1 MLNLKLPKFLIPKKK
16 TNLKRFGSFYDG
28 GYVLNEIDI
37 IKSDIL
43 ISLGIHENWDFEE
56 EIYKNYNLKKIICFD
71 PETSNS
77 LIFLYLV
84 KSFLKFDRYK
94 IATYLKKF
102 KKFKELK
109 SYSTFYKTKFSKD
122 FVLKELKEKNII
134 LKVDIENDEY
144 ECLDLF
150 LEIQEN
156 LNSLIIEFHDV
167 NKNLAI
173 IKKFISLFKLH
184 LIHTHVNTYS
194 KIENI
199 VLELTFSKNSVFSD
213 TKWNQN
219 DLLNI
224 DNPNYIKHK
233 NIKITYEK

>member
-1 MLNLKLPKFLIPKKK
+1 M
-16 TNLKRFGSFYDG
+16 
-28 GYVLNEIDI
+28 
-37 IKSDIL
+37 
-43 ISLGIHENWDFEE
+43 
-56 EIYKNYNLKKIICFD
+56 
-71 PETSNS
+71 
-77 LIFLYLV
+77 
-84 KSFLKFDRYK
+84 
-94 IATYLKKF
+94 
-102 KKFKELK
+102 
-109 SYSTFYKTKFSKD
+109 
-122 FVLKELKEKNII
+122 
-134 LKVDIENDEY
+134 
-144 ECLDLF
+144 
-150 LEIQEN
+150 
-156 LNSLIIEFHDV
+156 
-167 NKNLAI
+167 AI